1 MHRSLFS
8 LAIISSLTLIPSS
21 LFAHNLDGKHAAAKQ
36 TGQSLAA
43 ILETMPKEAKAR
55 FNARHPKQTIE
66 FFGLKPGMTVVEGL
80 PGGGWYSKILLPY
93 LGKDGQL
100 IGADY
105 AMDMYPKFGF
115 FNKEQIEEK
124 KTWVS
129 SWTKE
134 ANTWRNPQS
143 ASVSAFQ
150 FGSMPTKMDSSADA
164 VIFIRAL
171 HNLARFE
178 NDGGYLTKALQDAYK
193 VLKPGG
199 IIGVVQHKAPE
210 NSSDEWASGSRGY
223 IKQSFLTAIMEKA
236 GFEYVA
242 SSDIN
247 INPKDNPT
255 ENDFVWRLPPT
266 LATSANNPELKSQYL
281 AVGESSRMTL
291 TFRKPK

>member
-1 MHRSLFS
+1 MPHSFI
-8 LAIISSLTLIPSS
+8 AFATIIALTLLPTS
-21 LFAHNLDGKHAAAKQ
+21 LFAQNFNEKHTAKKQ
-36 TGQSLAA
+36 TGQSLES
-43 ILETMPKEAKAR
+43 ILETMPAKVKAR
-55 FNARHPKQTIE
+55 FKARHPKQTIE

-93 LGKDGQL
+93 LGKDGRL

-115 FNKEQIEEK
+115 FSEQEIEEK
-124 KTWVS
+124 KSWVA

-134 ANTWRNPQS
+134 ANSWRKTNS
-143 ASVSAFQ
+143 ASVDAFQ
-150 FGSMPTKMDSSADA
+150 FGSMPTSMKSSADA

-171 HNLARFE
+171 HNLVRFE
-178 NDGGYLTKALQDAYK
+178 NDGAYLTKAMQDAYT

-199 IIGVVQHKAPE
+199 IIGIVQHKAPE
-210 NSSDEWASGSRGY
+210 SLSDEWASGSRGY
-223 IKQSFLTAIMEKA
+223 IKQSFLLAIMEKA

-255 ENDFVWRLPPT
+255 ENDIVWRLPPT
-266 LATSANNPELKSQYL
+266 LATSANNPDLKSQYI
-281 AVGESSRMTL
+281 AIGESSRMTL

>member
-1 MHRSLFS
+1 MPHSFI
-8 LAIISSLTLIPSS
+8 AFATIIALTLLPTS
-21 LFAHNLDGKHAAAKQ
+21 LFAQNLNEKHTAKKQ
-36 TGQSLAA
+36 TGQSLES
-43 ILETMPKEAKAR
+43 ILETMPAKVKAR
-55 FNARHPKQTIE
+55 FKARHPKQTIE

-93 LGKDGQL
+93 LGKDGRL

-115 FNKEQIEEK
+115 FSEQEIEEK
-124 KTWVS
+124 KSWVA

-134 ANTWRNPQS
+134 ANSWRKTNS
-143 ASVSAFQ
+143 ASVDAFQ
-150 FGSMPTKMDSSADA
+150 FGSMPTSMKSSADA

-171 HNLARFE
+171 HNLVRFE
-178 NDGGYLTKALQDAYK
+178 NDGAYLTKAMQDAYT

-199 IIGVVQHKAPE
+199 IIGIVQHKAPE
-210 NSSDEWASGSRGY
+210 SLSNEWASGSRGY
-223 IKQSFLTAIMEKA
+223 IKQSFLLAIMEKA

-255 ENDFVWRLPPT
+255 ENDIVWRLPPT
-266 LATSANNPELKSQYL
+266 LATSANNPDLKSQYI
-281 AVGESSRMTL
+281 AIGESSRMTL